1 MASYTENEKLSNN
14 PVLNKVRAAKRKFI
28 EDNPITASSKAL
40 SKRGYNKYDSSWK
53 NEPST
58 VDQYSQ
64 GIGST
69 EIAQQQANQMDDSG
83 ANWAAVLGNQ
93 ARLIPEYMTEL
104 PAMARSMT
112 PLFTGAETWSDWWEG
127 QKYVGP
133 IDLPR
138 SLTQTKL
145 SMDEKVGMNGFVK
158 IAKKQNDEEFQ
169 QTISGLLGRQID
181 SDTIF
186 DWILPEANKA
196 GWNIETK
203 ADAERMFNENE
214 DFNKAVN
221 GFVDE
226 LQNDPELEKT
236 MMYGRDWFQ
245 DEDNYYVK
253 NFKER
258 PGFNFAWTQYNDLA
272 LPGLG
277 IYKIDDDGVGSML
290 RAAPLSYKGIP
301 GLEQLQKAGYWGTD
315 PSSIGEEDYLKYNM
329 MFDGD
334 NPSTQMI
341 SQMAAVPLSIAT
353 GNIKNI
359 MHLPQAAKNISN
371 LKAFGKT
378 GVLRNKPTRP
388 VWSKPLGEG
397 WDFAPQSGI
406 VKETAKSLTGYPMA
420 KSAWQNK
427 GKVGIAAIPAAWGA
441 YGPNWP

>member
-112 PLFTGAETWSDWWEG
+112 PLFTGADTWSDWWEG

-158 IAKKQNDEEFQ
+158 IAKKQDDEEFQ

-245 DEDNYYVK
+245 DKDNYYVK

-277 IYKIDDDGVGSML
+277 IYKIDDDGAGSML
-290 RAAPLSYKGIP
+290 RAA
-301 GLEQLQKAGYWGTD
+301 
-315 PSSIGEEDYLKYNM
+315 
-329 MFDGD
+329 
-334 NPSTQMI
+334 PSTQMI

-371 LKAFGKT
+371 LKALGKT
-378 GVLRNKPTRP
+378 GVLRNKATRP

-427 GKVGIAAIPAAWGA
+427 GKVGIAALTGLKTWF
-441 YGPNWP
+441 